1 MIRHPP
7 HTFKWPCEALGASG
21 GAGKERN
28 MAIIQ
33 GLIND
38 YPVKDL
44 AWMIDH
50 KWIGRLVIEDGMI
63 TDCEPIEKDAAE

>member
-1 MIRHPP
+1 
-7 HTFKWPCEALGASG
+7 
-21 GAGKERN
+21 
-28 MAIIQ
+28 MAIIR

-44 AWMIDH
+44 VWMIDH

>member
-1 MIRHPP
+1 
-7 HTFKWPCEALGASG
+7 
-21 GAGKERN
+21 

-63 TDCEPIEKDAAE
+63 TDCEPIEKDAAD